1 MNLFDTFMRYTPGCL
16 FIHKHRRTTMKYK
29 VEITLKITEATSG
42 EAFAETKQTWA
53 SMSLAS
59 VVGIE
64 KVLHA
69 AQGELIAWSEAE
81 VK

>member
-1 MNLFDTFMRYTPGCL
+1 
-16 FIHKHRRTTMKYK
+16 MKLK
-29 VEITLKITEATSG
+29 VEVTLKITDAETGAD
-42 EAFAETKQTWA
+42 FAETKQTWA

-81 VK
+81 VAK